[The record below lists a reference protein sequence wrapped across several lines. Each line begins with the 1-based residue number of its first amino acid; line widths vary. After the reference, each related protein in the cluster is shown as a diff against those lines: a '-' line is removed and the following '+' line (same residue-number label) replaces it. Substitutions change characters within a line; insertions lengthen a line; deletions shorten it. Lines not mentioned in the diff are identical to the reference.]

1 MQKQFLLAIVLSFL
15 VIYGWQALFP
25 PPRKAP
31 PAQQQV
37 TAAPSGNQ
45 APGAQPAAAVEAAS
59 AAPVESAATPLVAA
73 AAEQDVVVESSSVF
87 ATFNTRGAV
96 LKSWRLK
103 NYRDGSGA
111 PLELIPQNVPNSPKP
126 FALDV
131 DDEPTSATLKNALY
145 KPDAG
150 PDAGPDAEK
159 LTVGTAPA
167 TLAFEYRDAA
177 GLVARKEF
185 TFTPEHPYMV
195 RFVAKLS
202 RNGAALNPSVN
213 WGPALG
219 TGVVAGGMNY
229 APAPQ
234 PIFYRDRKVT
244 RVAIGDIESH
254 RQVQGAFGFVGVDD
268 HYFLSAVVTPA
279 EQLQVSYSPTIVLVP
294 GGSSALQFISWTVR
308 SPAAPLSADFFF
320 GPKDLDVLQ
329 SIKPDLVRAIDFGMF
344 DWLVVPLLRALKWVN
359 SYVGNYGWSIIVLTI
374 IINLVMFPLK
384 HKSIVSMRKMQ
395 ELQPQM
401 KAIQDRY
408 AKLKMT
414 DPGRQKMNEE
424 VMALYKQHGTNPAS
438 GCVPMLLTL
447 PVLVAFYAMLAVAI
461 ELRGAPFV
469 GWIKDLSSFDP
480 YFVTPILMGATMFV
494 QQRMTPSVAD
504 PVQAKMMMFM
514 PLMFT
519 GMLMWAPSGLVLYW
533 TSSNLWA
540 IGQQVL
546 TNRLIGPPPQH
557 SVRPPAERQLKN
569 AGAGKSPQAK
579 ERK

>member
-1 MQKQFLLAIVLSFL
+1 M
-15 VIYGWQALFP
+15 
-25 PPRKAP
+25 
-31 PAQQQV
+31 
-37 TAAPSGNQ
+37 
-45 APGAQPAAAVEAAS
+45 
-59 AAPVESAATPLVAA
+59 
-73 AAEQDVVVESSSVF
+73 
-87 ATFNTRGAV
+87 

-103 NYRDGSGA
+103 NYRDAAGA
-111 PLELIPQNVPNSPKP
+111 PLELVPQVVPDAPKP
-126 FALDV
+126 FTLDV
-131 DDEPTSATLKNALY
+131 DDAATSATLRNALY
-145 KPDAG
+145 KPDADSVTIG
-150 PDAGPDAEK
+150 AESK
-159 LTVGTAPA
+159 

-177 GLVARKEF
+177 GLVSRKEF
-185 TFTPEHPYMV
+185 TFTPAHPYML
-195 RFVAKLS
+195 RFVANVG
-202 RNGAALNPSVN
+202 RNGTAQNFGVN

-219 TGVVAGGMNY
+219 TGVVARGMNY
-229 APAPQ
+229 APSSQ

-244 RVAIGDIESH
+244 RVAIKDIEKH
-254 RQVQGAFGFVGVDD
+254 RQEQGVFGFLGVDD
-268 HYFLSAVVTPA
+268 HYFLSAMLPPT
-279 EQLQVSYSPTIVLVP
+279 EQLQVSYSPVVLPVP
-294 GGSSALQFISWTVR
+294 GQDRPLQFISWSVR
-308 SPAAPLSADFFF
+308 SPAGPQAAADFFF

-395 ELQPQM
+395 ELQPEM

-424 VMALYKQHGTNPAS
+424 VMALYKRNGTNPAS

-461 ELRGAPFV
+461 ELRGAPFM
-469 GWIKDLSSFDP
+469 GWIKDLSAHDP
-480 YFVTPILMGATMFV
+480 YFVTPVLMGITMFV
-494 QQRMTPSVAD
+494 QQRMTPAVAD

-533 TSSNLWA
+533 TASNLWA
-540 IGQQVL
+540 IGQQTL
-546 TNRLIGPPPQH
+546 TNRLIGPPPPH
-557 SVRPPAERQLKN
+557 NVRPPAERQIKN
-569 AGAGKSPQAK
+569 AGAGKSPLAK

>member
-25 PPRKAP
+25 PARKAP

-37 TAAPSGNQ
+37 TAAPSGTQ
-45 APGAQPAAAVEAAS
+45 APGAPQAAAAEAA
-59 AAPVESAATPLVAA
+59 APIEVAA
-73 AAEQDVVVESSSVF
+73 APLVSSGTEQDVVVDTPSVT
-87 ATFNTRGAV
+87 AIFNTRGAV

-103 NYRDGSGA
+103 NYRDGLGA
-111 PLELIPQNVPNSPKP
+111 PLELIPQNVPNAPKP
-126 FALDV
+126 FTLEA
-131 DDEPTSATLKNALY
+131 DEAATSTTLKNALY
-145 KPDAG
+145 KPS
-150 PDAGPDAEK
+150 AET
-159 LTVGTAPA
+159 LSVNTAPA
-167 TLAFEYRDAA
+167 TLVFEYTDAA
-177 GLVARKEF
+177 GLAARKEF
-185 TFTPEHPYMV
+185 TFNPSHPYV
-195 RFVAKLS
+195 VHFVADVS
-202 RNGAALNPSVN
+202 RNGTKLSPTVD

-234 PIFYRDRKVT
+234 PIFYRDRKVS
-244 RVAIGDIESH
+244 RVGISDIDKH
-254 RQVQGAFGFVGVDD
+254 RQEQGAFGFAGVDD
-268 HYFLSAVVTPA
+268 HYFLSAIVPSA
-279 EQLQVSYSPTIVLVP
+279 EPVQVNYSPTVVPVP
-294 GGSSALQFISWTVR
+294 GQTSALQFISWSVK
-308 SPAAPLSADFFF
+308 SPSAPVSADFFF

-329 SIKPDLVRAIDFGMF
+329 NIKPDLVRAIDFGMF
-344 DWLVVPLLRALKWVN
+344 DFLVVPLLRALKWVN

-374 IINLVMFPLK
+374 IINIVMFPLK

-408 AKLKMT
+408 AKLKLT

-438 GCVPMLLTL
+438 GCVPMLLSM
-447 PVLVAFYAMLAVAI
+447 PVLVAFYAMLSVAI

-469 GWIKDLSSFDP
+469 GWIKDLSAFDP
-480 YFVTPILMGATMFV
+480 YFVTPVLMGATMFA
-494 QQRMTPSVAD
+494 QQKMTPMAIAD

-533 TSSNLWA
+533 TASNLWA

-557 SVRPPAERQLKN
+557 NVRPPAERQIKS
-569 AGAGKSPQAK
+569 AGAGKSSQAK

>member
-1 MQKQFLLAIVLSFL
+1 MQRQFILAIVLSFL
-15 VIYGWQALFP
+15 VIYGWQALYP
-25 PPRKAP
+25 PPKKTP
-31 PAQQQV
+31 PVQQPVQQV
-37 TAAPSGNQ
+37 TKDPSGAQ
-45 APGAQPAAAVEAAS
+45 APGAQQALAKDAAADATATVEAA
-59 AAPVESAATPLVAA
+59 PLVAA
-73 AAEQDVVVESSSVF
+73 SAEQDVAVENAFVQ
-87 ATFNTRGAV
+87 AVFNTRGGV

-103 NYRDGSGA
+103 NYRDGDGA
-111 PLELIPQNVPNSPKP
+111 PLELIPQNVPNSTRP
-126 FALDV
+126 FMLEV
-131 DDEPTSATLKNALY
+131 DDATTSATLRNALF

-150 PDAGPDAEK
+150 S
-159 LTVGTAPA
+159 LTIGSEAK
-167 TLAFEYRDAA
+167 TLVFEYRDAA

-185 TFTPEHPYMV
+185 TFNPAHPYIV
-195 RFVAKLS
+195 RFLGQVSKNDAP
-202 RNGAALNPSVN
+202 LNHTIN

-219 TGVVAGGMNY
+219 TGVVAGGMSY
-229 APAPQ
+229 APASQ
-234 PIFYRDRKVT
+234 PIFYRDRKVS
-244 RVAIGDIESH
+244 RVAIKDIEKH
-254 RQVQGAFGFVGVDD
+254 RQEQGSFGFLGVDD
-268 HYFLSAVVTPA
+268 HYFLSAMLPPT
-279 EQLQVSYSPTIVLVP
+279 EQLQVSYSPELVAVP
-294 GGSSALQFISWTVR
+294 GQSHPLQFISWSVK
-308 SPAAPLSADFFF
+308 SPSGPQPAADFFF

-344 DWLVVPLLRALKWVN
+344 DWLVVPLLRALKWID
-359 SYVGNYGWSIIVLTI
+359 SYIGNYGWSIIALTV

-461 ELRGAPFV
+461 ELRGAPFL
-469 GWIKDLSSFDP
+469 GWIKDLSAHDP
-480 YFVTPILMGATMFV
+480 YFVTPVLMGITMFV
-494 QQRMTPSVAD
+494 QQRMSPSVAD

-519 GMLMWAPSGLVLYW
+519 GMLIWAPSGLVLYW
-533 TSSNLWA
+533 TVSNLWA
-540 IGQQVL
+540 IGQQTL

-557 SVRPPAERQLKN
+557 NVRPPAERQLKN
-569 AGAGKSPQAK
+569 AGAGKSVLAK